1 MKTHDGVP
9 LGGWVRRFLIE
20 HLVVERN
27 LSRNTQR
34 SYRGT
39 LRLLIPFA
47 ADHHKAAVDRLGVTE
62 VSADVVRGF
71 PRHVKERRGCGV
83 RTRNQRLAAIH
94 ALATFVGERC
104 PELIPW
110 CGEVR
115 AVPFKRYDRPSL
127 CYLDKPEIDALLA
140 APDRGTEQ
148 GRRDHRV
155 LLFLY
160 NTGARASEAA
170 ALATRDLDVR
180 SDGSGSV
187 RLIGKGGKTRHCPL
201 WPTTLRA
208 LRALASG
215 RSPDE
220 PVFRNRRLA
229 PSRGLSST
237 RPSHGTRPIL
247 SLPGSVRNPST
258 WQPDG
263 PLLNPRG
270 IPKVKESDATQ
281 ELASEHVDVNRVVTW
296 LRGLL
301 LFLAL
306 ALRTA
311 VLFRQILLRI
321 LQFLLRLMILRL
333 MFSLLSLGRLVL
345 FLGSLR

>member
-9 LGGWVRRFLIE
+9 LGGWVRRFLLE

-34 SYRGT
+34 SYRDT

-47 ADHHKAAVDRLGVTE
+47 ADHHRTAVDRLVVTE

-71 PRHVKERRGCGV
+71 LRHVEERRGCGV

-94 ALATFVGERC
+94 ALATFIAERC

-110 CGEVR
+110 CGEIR
-115 AVPFKRYDRPSL
+115 AVPFKRFDRPSL

-140 APDRGTEQ
+140 APDRTTEQ
-148 GRRDHRV
+148 GRRDHSV

-170 ALATRDLDVR
+170 AVAIRDLDVR

-187 RLIGKGGKTRHCPL
+187 RLVGKGGKTRHCPL
-201 WPTTLRA
+201 WPTTMTSLRA
-208 LRALASG
+208 LTQG

-220 PVFRNRRLA
+220 PVFRNRRRTPITRFVVHATVTRYLTGAATACPSLA
-229 PSRGLSST
+229 KKAISPHVIRHT
-237 RPSHGTRPIL
+237 T
-247 SLPGSVRNPST
+247 
-258 WQPDG
+258 
-263 PLLNPRG
+263 
-270 IPKVKESDATQ
+270 AT
-281 ELASEHVDVNRVVTW
+281 H
-296 LRGLL
+296 
-301 LFLAL
+301 
-306 ALRTA
+306 
-311 VLFRQILLRI
+311 LLRAGVDI
-321 LQFLLRLMILRL
+321 NTIRAWLGHVSIDTTNVYAEVDLETKAQMLAACGSFTAGKAPTRRWRDDPSLMQFLR
-333 MFSLLSLGRLVL
+333 SL
-345 FLGSLR
+345 